1 MAEWN
6 LQEEL
11 ESLLTPE
18 DYSIENEVDLG
29 AATAA
34 EVKST
39 LNGTA
44 RCIPRTSLRSA
55 SLGVV
60 DAVATSS
67 EVITQQD
74 ILDTIK
80 SLLKFVFHFSFP
92 SILKVPYRHAD
103 CLQPQQLNK
112 LLDTLCSGQ
121 FH

>member
-44 RCIPRTSLRSA
+44 RAA
-55 SLGVV
+55 SLG
-60 DAVATSS
+60 
-67 EVITQQD
+67 
-74 ILDTIK
+74 
-80 SLLKFVFHFSFP
+80 HP
-92 SILKVPYRHAD
+92 
-103 CLQPQQLNK
+103 
-112 LLDTLCSGQ
+112 
-121 FH
+121 